1 VGYIPGVQTDRSPL
15 QQARLALSVGIMIG
29 VLGGTVAVVFGTG
42 PTSRRTVAWLVFTL
56 TYAVLAAFLRRAPR
70 AVAVCSL
77 LLDAPVFFPL
87 RASALPIALF
97 TLSVVE
103 TICAVTALVLLRTR
117 RDWPLLHRP
126 PPAACRGRS
135 HAGLSGILI
144 GDAALTRRS
153 PRVVDEVELPGD
165 P

>member
-1 VGYIPGVQTDRSPL
+1 MITTTRRHCTRWHAHQAAPTIAFDVGYIPGVQTARSPL

-117 RDWPLLHRP
+117 RD
-126 PPAACRGRS
+126 
-135 HAGLSGILI
+135 
-144 GDAALTRRS
+144 
-153 PRVVDEVELPGD
+153 
-165 P
+165 